1 MTQDKKEE
9 WNEEEEEE
17 EWKEEEESREGE
29 AFVNLCTTFWRL
41 RGRARLDETMV
52 PGDRLLQ
59 RYIKARKR
67 LNAYEGID
75 ENMELQVR

>member
-1 MTQDKKEE
+1 MGRWTPCVIVVNHPLLRKGWGDDVSE
-9 WNEEEEEE
+9 
-17 EWKEEEESREGE
+17 
-29 AFVNLCTTFWRL
+29 NLCTTFSRL
-41 RGRARLDETMV
+41 GGRAGLDKTMV